1 MFEPL
6 ENLGVEHLF
15 GQVER
20 IEDPGATKKIVT
32 DDGEFEA
39 KTVVIATGSNQPSI
53 ECPWRRGAE

>member
-20 IEDPGATKKIVT
+20 IEDHGATKKIVT

-39 KTVVIATGSNQPSI
+39 KTVVIGN
-53 ECPWRRGAE
+53 RV